1 VQVSV
6 NWIGTDA
13 PLVIEAP
20 LAGEVTLMQAA
31 CADAEHASTTTSS
44 ARTRKTPIVAAANDA
59 DVPKPANTSGTN
71 FLVNF
76 SC

>member
-1 VQVSV
+1 MQVSV
-6 NWIGTDA
+6 NWIGMDA

-31 CADAEHASTTTSS
+31 CTDAELASTTINM
-44 ARTRKTPIVAAANDA
+44 AKTRKRPIAAATNDA
-59 DVPKPANTSGTN
+59 DVLKPAKTLGTN

-76 SC
+76 SR